1 LDKTPVARVIARCT
15 EDIQAV
21 DDTVANEI
29 NRVIQITIM
38 MLIRLGAV
46 MIFTPVFILPCV
58 ALIRSIASANV
69 TFRGVLIAVLGGF
82 VGQLYMKAQLSVKR
96 EMSNAKAPV
105 IGIFNGAVSGLVSIR
120 AYGSQDMFRKE
131 SRIRLDRYVRSARAF
146 HNLNRWVRP
155 CGACWLVHIG

>member
-15 EDIQAV
+15 EDIQTV

-29 NRVIQITIM
+29 NQVVQITIM

-96 EMSNAKAPV
+96 EMSNA
-105 IGIFNGAVSGLVSIR
+105 ICSFSTSIPQSQSL
-120 AYGSQDMFRKE
+120 GSSVWRMLAGPH
-131 SRIRLDRYVRSARAF
+131 RLTF
-146 HNLNRWVRP
+146 L
-155 CGACWLVHIG
+155 